1 MTAPDP
7 VRIALVGTRGF
18 GRVHVQN
25 LERLAAA
32 GTAELIGV
40 VDIAEPAEQLR
51 GIWHRDLTAL
61 LEAHADAPPEVVII
75 STPIDTHVPLARQ
88 ALAAGCHVYL
98 EKPPVPAL
106 EDHWAL
112 LEAAEAAGRVV
123 QVGFQA
129 RGGAGV
135 DALREQLR
143 SGALG
148 AVDPVRV
155 HGAWTRD
162 RAYYQRS
169 PWAGRR
175 RLEGRRVAD
184 GVATNPL
191 AHGVHAGLVIAGIDT
206 IEGIAAIT
214 TELRRAHDI
223 EADDTTFLRI
233 DPAGPGPA
241 VLCALT
247 TTAPTQSPP
256 WVEISGPGG
265 SRRLSYTEDRSWHT
279 GPDGEVTEHRHART
293 DLVENLLAHV
303 RDPQV
308 QLLSPLVA
316 SGAFSA
322 VLEAIQSAPDPTVID
337 AEHVTWIGEG
347 QAAHPVVDDIED
359 ALRTALATGAPF
371 SRNGVAWAREDAIST
386 WRPTP
391 SAPTPTASA
400 PTPTARA
407 DGQDT
412 TQKETA

>member
-1 MTAPDP
+1 MTATAP
-7 VRIALVGTRGF
+7 VRIALIGTRGY
-18 GRVHVQN
+18 GKTHLQN
-25 LERLAAA
+25 LERLTAA
-32 GTAELIGV
+32 GLAELIGV
-40 VDIAEPAEQLR
+40 VDIAEPLEQLR
-51 GIWHRDLTAL
+51 GIWHRDLAAL
-61 LEAHADAPPEVVII
+61 LAAHAQAPPEVVII
-75 STPIDTHVPLARQ
+75 ATPIDTHVPLARQ

-106 EDHWAL
+106 EDHWTL
-112 LEAAEAAGRVV
+112 LEAAEAAGRAV

-148 AVDPVRV
+148 PVDSVRV

-191 AHGVHAGLVIAGIDT
+191 AHGVHAGLVIAGIDR
-206 IEGIAAIT
+206 IEDIAAIT

-233 DPAGPGPA
+233 DPVGPGPA

-247 TTAPTQSPP
+247 TTAPAQSPP

-265 SRRLSYTEDRSWHT
+265 SRRLSYTEDLSWHT
-279 GPDGEVTEHRHART
+279 GPDGEVTEHHHPRT

-303 RDPQV
+303 RDPQAA
-308 QLLSPLVA
+308 LLSPLEA

-337 AEHVTWIGEG
+337 AEHVTWIGDGE
-347 QAAHPVVDDIED
+347 AAHPVVDGIED
-359 ALRTALATGAPF
+359 ALLAALEAGTPF
-371 SRNGVAWAREDAIST
+371 SRNGVSWARADAITT
-386 WRPTP
+386 WHPHGEHP
-391 SAPTPTASA
+391 HGASQ
-400 PTPTARA
+400 PPTARA
-407 DGQDT
+407 DGRGT

>member
-1 MTAPDP
+1 MTATAP
-7 VRIALVGTRGF
+7 VRIALIGTRGY
-18 GRVHVQN
+18 GKTHLQN
-25 LERLAAA
+25 LERLTAA
-32 GTAELIGV
+32 GLAELIGV
-40 VDIAEPAEQLR
+40 VDIAEPLEQLR
-51 GIWHRDLTAL
+51 GIWHRDLAAL
-61 LEAHADAPPEVVII
+61 LAAHAQAPPEVVII
-75 STPIDTHVPLARQ
+75 ATPIDTHVPLARQ

-106 EDHWAL
+106 EDHWSL
-112 LEAAEAAGRVV
+112 LEAAEAADRAV

-148 AVDPVRV
+148 PVESVRV

-191 AHGVHAGLVIAGIDT
+191 AHGVHAGLVIAGIDR
-206 IEGIAAIT
+206 IEDIAAIT

-233 DPAGPGPA
+233 DPAGPGAA

-247 TTAPTQSPP
+247 TTAPVQRPP

-265 SRRLSYTEDRSWHT
+265 TWRLSYTEDLSWRT
-279 GPDGEVTEHRHART
+279 GPDGELTEHRHSRT
-293 DLVENLLAHV
+293 DLVENLLTHV
-303 RDPQV
+303 RDPQTA
-308 QLLSPLVA
+308 LLSPLEA

-337 AEHVTWIGEG
+337 PEHVTWIGEG
-347 QAAHPVVDDIED
+347 QAAHPVVDDIGD
-359 ALRTALATGAPF
+359 ALHTALETGTAF
-371 SRNGVAWAREDAIST
+371 SRNGVSWACADAITT
-386 WRPTP
+386 WRPP
-391 SAPTPTASA
+391 GANQ
-400 PTPTARA
+400 TPTARA
-407 DGQDT
+407 DGRGA